1 VKQQPIDWEPLKAA
15 ALAARARAYA
25 PYSRFQVGAAALT
38 ESGQIFSGCNVENAS
53 FGITICA
60 ERVTLSSAVAAGHLR
75 FQAIAVCAH
84 PLASPCG
91 SCRQFIVEFGE
102 AIEVLSFD
110 AEAPHLEKRWT
121 SGGLLPD
128 LFRLRGND

>member
-1 VKQQPIDWEPLKAA
+1 MSPSIDWELLKAT
-15 ALAARARAYA
+15 ALAARGRAYA
-25 PYSRFQVGAAALT
+25 PYSRFQVGAAVLT
-38 ESGQIFSGCNVENAS
+38 ESGEIFSGCNVENAS

-75 FQAIAVCAH
+75 FRAIAVCAH

-102 AIEVLSFD
+102 AIQVLSFD
-110 AEAPHLEKRWT
+110 AEATHLEKRWT
-121 SGGLLPD
+121 SAELVPD
-128 LFRLRGND
+128 LFRLRESR

>member
-1 VKQQPIDWEPLKAA
+1 MSPSIDWELLKAT
-15 ALAARARAYA
+15 ALAARGRAYA
-25 PYSRFQVGAAALT
+25 PYSRFQVGAAVLT
-38 ESGQIFSGCNVENAS
+38 ESGEIFSGCNVENAS

-75 FQAIAVCAH
+75 FRALAVCAH

-102 AIEVLSFD
+102 AIQVLSFD
-110 AEAPHLEKRWT
+110 AEATQLEKRWT
-121 SGGLLPD
+121 SAELLPD
-128 LFRLRGND
+128 LFRLRESR

>member
-1 VKQQPIDWEPLKAA
+1 MTDGINWQQLKRA
-15 ALAARARAYA
+15 ALEARTRAYA
-25 PYSRFQVGAAALT
+25 PYSNFLVGAAVLT
-38 ESGQIFSGCNVENAS
+38 EGGEVFSGCNVENAS

-60 ERVTLSSAVAAGHLR
+60 ERVTLSSAVAAGHRR
-75 FQAIAVCAH
+75 FRAIAVCAH

-110 AEAPHLEKRWT
+110 AESPELEKRWT
-121 SGGLLPD
+121 SAGLLPD
-128 LFRLRGND
+128 LFRLRESR

>member
-1 VKQQPIDWEPLKAA
+1 MSEGIDWQRLKRA
-15 ALAARARAYA
+15 ALEARSRAYA
-25 PYSRFQVGAAALT
+25 PYSKFLVGAAVLT
-38 ESGQIFSGCNVENAS
+38 DEGEVFSGCNVENAS

-60 ERVTLSSAVAAGHLR
+60 ERVTLSSAVAAGYRR
-75 FQAIAVCAH
+75 FRAIAVCAH

-110 AEAPHLEKRWT
+110 AEAPGEEKRWT
-121 SGGLLPD
+121 SAELLPD
-128 LFRLRGND
+128 LFRLREQE

>member
-1 VKQQPIDWEPLKAA
+1 MLEAIDWTTLKEA
-15 ALAARARAYA
+15 ALTARSRAYA
-25 PYSRFQVGAAALT
+25 PYSRFQVGAAVLT
-38 ESGQIFSGCNVENAS
+38 TTGEVFSGCNAS

-60 ERVTLSSAVAAGHLR
+60 ERVTLSTAVAAGFR
-75 FQAIAVCAH
+75 EFQALAVCAH

-110 AEAPHLEKRWT
+110 AEAPGQEKRWT
-121 SGGLLPD
+121 SGELLPD
-128 LFRLRGND
+128 LFRLREAP

>member
-1 VKQQPIDWEPLKAA
+1 MQPPIDWQQLKAA
-15 ALAARARAYA
+15 ALSARTRAYA
-25 PYSRFQVGAAALT
+25 PYSRFLVGAAALT
-38 ESGQIFSGCNVENAS
+38 ESGEVFTGCNVENAS

-75 FQAIAVCAH
+75 FRAIAVCAH

-91 SCRQFIVEFGE
+91 SCRQFIVEFGDS
-102 AIEVLSFD
+102 IEVLSFD
-110 AEAPHLEKRWT
+110 AEHPLLEKSWT

-128 LFRLRGND
+128 LFRLRTAD

>member
-1 VKQQPIDWEPLKAA
+1 MSSEIDWRQLKLA
-15 ALAARARAYA
+15 ALQARTRAYA
-25 PYSRFQVGAAALT
+25 PYSRFQVGAALLT

-60 ERVTLSSAVAAGHLR
+60 ERVTISSAVAAGYR
-75 FQAIAVCAH
+75 QFKAIAVCAH

-102 AIEVLSFD
+102 DIEVLSFD
-110 AEAPHLEKRWT
+110 AEAPEKELRWT
-121 SGGLLPD
+121 SAGLLPD
-128 LFRLRGND
+128 LFRLREPT

>member
-1 VKQQPIDWEPLKAA
+1 MQRPIDWQQLKTA
-15 ALAARARAYA
+15 ALAARTRAYA
-25 PYSRFQVGAAALT
+25 PYSRFLVGAAALT
-38 ESGQIFSGCNVENAS
+38 ESGEIFTGCNVENAS

-75 FQAIAVCAH
+75 FRAIAVCAH

-91 SCRQFIVEFGE
+91 SCRQFIVEFGDS
-102 AIEVLSFD
+102 IEVLSFD
-110 AEAPHLEKRWT
+110 AENPLLEKSWT

-128 LFRLRGND
+128 LFRLRTGD